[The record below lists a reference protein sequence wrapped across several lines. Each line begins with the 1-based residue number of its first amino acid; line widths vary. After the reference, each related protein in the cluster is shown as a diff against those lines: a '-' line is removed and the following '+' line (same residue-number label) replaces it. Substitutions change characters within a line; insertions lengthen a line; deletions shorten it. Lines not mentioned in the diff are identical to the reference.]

1 MVCRTRKTCRKRAFT
16 LVELLVVIAI
26 IGILIALLLP
36 AVQAAREA
44 ARRSQCTNNLKQIG
58 LALHNY
64 HDVHNTFP
72 FSVMVH
78 VPSGATT
85 VQNAQPWAV
94 CILPFL
100 EQTALYSQYD
110 SRFPP
115 LWPAATIPNPMPNT
129 QPFINIRVVSTVV
142 QTFVCP
148 SAPGS
153 PEARVYDSSTS
164 ISGVTISWRSAPSD
178 YCVNSGVGENLNS
191 IGPTGSFARVAY
203 ANYAPGIPGS
213 REGVLNF
220 VGFDPFLNTTLAMT
234 SRIADV
240 LDGTSNTIMIGERTG
255 GRVIYLGTRAAP
267 LTQAP
272 YNQLVAVNG
281 GGWGDLL
288 NGYHWVM
295 GTSQDGT
302 ALQGG
307 PCAINCNNI
316 RGQSYHS
323 FHSAGANFL
332 LADGS
337 VRLVSA
343 TVDALTFASMLTR
356 RGGEPVSTQ

>member
-1 MVCRTRKTCRKRAFT
+1 MSIRALPLRSKTGFT

-44 ARRSQCTNNLKQIG
+44 ARRAQCTNNLKQIG

-64 HDVHNTFP
+64 HDVHNSFP

-78 VPSGATT
+78 VVSNQL
-85 VQNAQPWAV
+85 QNAQGWGV
-94 CILPFL
+94 TVLPFM
-100 EQTALYSQYD
+100 EQTALYSRYD

-115 LWPAATIPNPMPNT
+115 LSPAAIPNPLPNQ
-129 QPFINIRVVSTVV
+129 QPFINIGVTSTVV
-142 QTFVCP
+142 PTFICP

-153 PEARVYDSSTS
+153 PDSRVYTAQGTF
-164 ISGVTISWRSAPSD
+164 SGVQVYWRSAPSD
-178 YCVNSGVGENLNS
+178 YCVNSGVGQDWNNV
-191 IGPTGSFARVAY
+191 GPAGSFAQIAY
-203 ANYAPGIPGS
+203 ANYSGGAAGS

-220 VGFDPFLNTTLAMT
+220 VGFDPFINQTLITT
-234 SRIADV
+234 SRIADI

-255 GRVIYLGTRAAP
+255 GRVIYLGTRATTSAP
-267 LTQAP
+267 FNALLDT
-272 YNQLVAVNG
+272 NG

-288 NGYHWVM
+288 NGYHWLL

-302 ALQGG
+302 ALNGG
-307 PCAINCNNI
+307 SCAINCNNI
-316 RGQSYHS
+316 RGRSYHS
-323 FHSAGANFL
+323 FHPAGANFL

-337 VRLVSA
+337 VRLISA
-343 TVDALTFASMLTR
+343 TVDPFTFASMLTR
-356 RGGEPVSTQ
+356 RKGEPISSQ

>member
-1 MVCRTRKTCRKRAFT
+1 MLNPAGRTRFKKAFT

-36 AVQAAREA
+36 AIQAAREA
-44 ARRSQCTNNLKQIG
+44 ARRSQCSNNLKQIG

-64 HDVHNTFP
+64 HDTHNTFP

-78 VPSGATT
+78 IPPGAST
-85 VQNAQPWAV
+85 VQNAQSWAI
-94 CILPFL
+94 CILPFI
-100 EQTALYSQYD
+100 EQQALYAQYD

-115 LWPAATIPNPMPNT
+115 LSPAALPNPLPPQ
-129 QPFINIRVVSTVV
+129 QPFINIRVTSTIV
-142 QTFVCP
+142 TSFICP

-153 PEARVYDSSTS
+153 PDSRVYDSSTS
-164 ISGVTISWRSAPSD
+164 IQGVTIYWRSAPSD
-178 YCVNSGVGENLNS
+178 YCVNSGVGQDLNNV
-191 IGPTGSFARVAY
+191 GPAGSFAPIAY
-203 ANYAPGIPGS
+203 ANFPGGAVGS

-220 VGFDPFLNTTLAMT
+220 VGFDPFLNTTLMMT

-255 GRVIYLGTRAAP
+255 GRIIYLGTRVAP
-267 LTQAP
+267 STQAP

-281 GGWGDLL
+281 GGWGDLF
-288 NGYHWVM
+288 NGYHWLI

-302 ALQGG
+302 SMQGG
-307 PCAINCNNI
+307 SCAINCNNI

-323 FHSAGANFL
+323 FHPAGANFL
-332 LADGS
+332 LTDGS
-337 VRLVSA
+337 VRLISA
-343 TVDALTFASMLTR
+343 TVDPFTFASMLTR
-356 RGGEPVSTQ
+356 RKGEPISAQ

>member
-1 MVCRTRKTCRKRAFT
+1 MVDTLTAVRRKSAFT

-44 ARRSQCTNNLKQIG
+44 ARRAQCTNNLKQIG

-64 HDVHNTFP
+64 HDVHNSFP

-78 VPSGATT
+78 VVSNNL
-85 VQNAQPWAV
+85 QNAQGWGV
-94 CILPFL
+94 TILPFL
-100 EQTALYSQYD
+100 EQAALYSRYD
-110 SRFPP
+110 TRFPP
-115 LWPAATIPNPMPNT
+115 LSPATIPNPLPNQ
-129 QPFINIRVVSTVV
+129 QPFINIGVVSTVV
-142 QTFVCP
+142 STFICP

-153 PEARVYDSSTS
+153 PDARVYTATAQF
-164 ISGVTISWRSAPSD
+164 SGVTVYWRSAPSD
-178 YCVNSGVGENLNS
+178 YCVNSGVGQDWNNV
-191 IGPTGSFARVAY
+191 GPAGSYAQLAY
-203 ANYAPGIPGS
+203 ANFSGGAAGS

-220 VGFDPFLNTTLAMT
+220 VGFDPFLNQTLYTT

-255 GRVIYLGTRAAP
+255 GKVIYLGTRVAP
-267 LTQAP
+267 SGTAP
-272 YNQLVAVNG
+272 FNQLVEVNG

-288 NGYHWVM
+288 NGYHWLI

-302 ALQGG
+302 SMQGG

-323 FHSAGANFL
+323 FHAAGANFL
-332 LADGS
+332 FADGS
-337 VRLVSA
+337 VRLISA
-343 TVDALTFASMLTR
+343 TVEPFTFASMLTR
-356 RGGEPVSTQ
+356 RKGEPVSSQ